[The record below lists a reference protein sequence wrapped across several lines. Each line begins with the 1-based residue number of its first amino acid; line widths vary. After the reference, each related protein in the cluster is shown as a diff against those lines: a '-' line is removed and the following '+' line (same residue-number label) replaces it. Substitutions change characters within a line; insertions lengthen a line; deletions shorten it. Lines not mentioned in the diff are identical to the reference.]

1 MANQAQSS
9 RLDTAL
15 KLLLITFVSL
25 VAFFTGAYVGKAM
38 SDSDHQLKAMEADF
52 QTQKT
57 AAEKHKDLDVAD
69 KDALVDE
76 EVAQMSDK
84 IVKAEKDQLG
94 ESLVKENVE
103 PKAEAKGHEAKGA
116 EKVAEHGHDKTAEK
130 VAEHGHEKAA
140 EKVADHGTAKTTEK
154 VAEHG
159 AAKTTE
165 KVADTSHEKAH
176 EAGAAKMPEKQA
188 KATREIAT
196 AEKPIKKQSHAY
208 DDPSL
213 SVKKSKLDLSEV
225 HKTAERIANNE
236 ATTSDEMVSQKPET
250 SRIPSSLPKSVGTAS
265 GPGFT
270 VQVASFPTSEEA
282 KKQVEE
288 LIKKGF
294 PAFPIEATI
303 SGKTWYR
310 VSLGN
315 FKTQKE
321 AAQYR
326 LQLIKDSEIKK
337 AIVAK
342 VSP

>member
-1 MANQAQSS
+1 MANQAQST

-25 VAFFTGAYVGKAM
+25 VAFFTGAYVGKSM

-94 ESLVKENVE
+94 ESAVREV
-103 PKAEAKGHEAKGA
+103 AEAGHGATHEDKHDAKGHDAKA
-116 EKVAEHGHDKTAEK
+116 PEKVAAAGHDTKGHDAKAPEK
-130 VAEHGHEKAA
+130 VAATGHDTKGPEVKAP
-140 EKVADHGTAKTTEK
+140 EKVADH
-154 VAEHG
+154 
-159 AAKTTE
+159 
-165 KVADTSHEKAH
+165 SHDKP
-176 EAGAAKMPEKQA
+176 AAKMPEKA
-188 KATREIAT
+188 AHPTREIAT
-196 AEKPIKKQSHAY
+196 EEKSIKKVARGI
-208 DDPSL
+208 DEPSL

-225 HKTAERIANNE
+225 HKTADRIAHNE
-236 ATTSDEMVSQKPET
+236 ATTSDEMVSQKPE

-270 VQVASFPTSEEA
+270 VQVASFPTPDEA
-282 KKQVEE
+282 KKHVEE

-326 LQLIKDSEIKK
+326 LQLIKDSDIKK
-337 AIVAK
+337 AIVAR